1 MLFVNYYKDSSSN
14 VAAKHI
20 FLECKL
26 FWCVVECLQF
36 CIFKA
41 SCFVFFL
48 IGGTKSRKAKL
59 GALE

>member
-36 CIFKA
+36 CILKA
-41 SCFVFFL
+41 SCFVFFFNRRNK
-48 IGGTKSRKAKL
+48 IEESQTGST
-59 GALE
+59 